1 MASLLRPRAADRGLL
16 AVKPS
21 SPRASSSGGHAQA
34 SGSGSASG
42 SRDGKRV
49 QSEPVVMKPW
59 ANQPWPLI
67 ETPSRTQQ
75 ITHPALHIANEI
87 AHIHNA
93 MLRGLNAIYLQA
105 PHVKQAQDIAD
116 LAFLTQSWSTW
127 LLDHHDL
134 KESTMLPGFEAA
146 LRVPAR
152 TLTLSRSRSPSAASF
167 RLDGDMKTT
176 MEEGNGQGDEELI
189 SFLLHRVYAYASAT
203 HKDPQ
208 AYDATT
214 LCGLLAAL
222 ADTLVPHLAGQVGL
236 LVSMREMCSSSSAA
250 SGPSSRRN
258 EKIPAPLPMPMVAIT
273 RAGSSNMLPSPP
285 VSPASSTFSSAS
297 AAASIRSASSS
308 SHSPPTV
315 SLSLFPSSST
325 ARPHHHHG
333 KNGNRHNNT
342 PDNPTA
348 KNMEV
353 VDAEAKDRLARARAL
368 LEADDRATK
377 LTQAYLAA
385 DARASATMD
394 RFVVLPMIVRLRDV
408 TTGFPTPTP
417 TPIPTP
423 TLSRTASSSSL
434 SRMSMNSAG
443 MSMFGGVGGNAAS
456 EWPRMSIPAVHA
468 IADKLSPRH
477 EGAWRF
483 LPCDVWGRP
492 RELPFW
498 G

>member
-1 MASLLRPRAADRGLL
+1 MVSPIRQRAADRGLL
-16 AVKPS
+16 AAKPS
-21 SPRASSSGGHAQA
+21 SPRAASSSGHGQA
-34 SGSGSASG
+34 SGSASR
-42 SRDGKRV
+42 SRDGKKA
-49 QSEPVVMKPW
+49 QSEPAVMKPW
-59 ANQPWPLI
+59 ADQPWPLI

-105 PHVKQAQDIAD
+105 PHVQQARDIAD
-116 LAFLTQSWSTW
+116 LSFLTQSWSTW

-134 KESTMLPGFEAA
+134 KESTMLPRFESV
-146 LRVPAR
+146 LGVPAA
-152 TLTLSRSRSPSAASF
+152 TLALPRSRSPSAASF
-167 RLDGDMKTT
+167 HSHRDMTT
-176 MEEGNGQGDEELI
+176 GGNGEEEEEMI

-214 LCGLLAAL
+214 LRGLLAAL
-222 ADTLVPHLAGQVGL
+222 ADTLVPHLRGQVGL
-236 LVSMREMCSSSSAA
+236 LASMREMCFGSSASSS
-250 SGPSSRRN
+250 GTDSRKN
-258 EKIPAPLPMPMVAIT
+258 KDIPAPLPMPMVTIT
-273 RAGSSNMLPSPP
+273 RTASSTNMLPSPP
-285 VSPASSTFSSAS
+285 VSPSSSTFSSAS
-297 AAASIRSASSS
+297 AAASITSAPSS

-315 SLSLFPSSST
+315 SLSLFPSSSST
-325 ARPHHHHG
+325 ARPHH
-333 KNGNRHNNT
+333 RHNSKPAANGT
-342 PDNPTA
+342 RYNNNP

-353 VDAEAKDRLARARAL
+353 IDTEAKDRLAHARAL

-377 LTQAYLAA
+377 LTQVYLAA
-385 DARASATMD
+385 DARASAKMD
-394 RFVVLPMIVRLRDV
+394 RFVVPPMIVRLRDV
-408 TTGFPTPTP
+408 TTASSTPAP
-417 TPIPTP
+417 ALS
-423 TLSRTASSSSL
+423 LSRTTPSSSL
-434 SRMSMNSAG
+434 SRMSMSMNGAGG
-443 MSMFGGVGGNAAS
+443 MSLSGGGGGGGNAAN

-492 RELPFW
+492 RELPFL